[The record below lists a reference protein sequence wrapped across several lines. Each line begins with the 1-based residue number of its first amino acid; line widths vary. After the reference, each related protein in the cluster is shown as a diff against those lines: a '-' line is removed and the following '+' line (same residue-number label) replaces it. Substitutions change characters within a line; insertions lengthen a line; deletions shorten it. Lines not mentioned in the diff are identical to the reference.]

1 MRSWSSARA
10 AAFVVS
16 LGALLGA
23 PAILSAQ
30 GSATVQGTV
39 TDSVGR
45 RPVPGVQVS
54 IAGTARG
61 ALTDDAGRYVIRGV
75 PAGAATV
82 RAQRLGFSAAERR
95 VTISAGETVTAD
107 FTLHA
112 VATVLSEVVV
122 TGYGTSSRAEVSS
135 AVTQVSAEAFQNAPV
150 AGVDAALQGKAPGV
164 QVVQN
169 AGNPGNGITVRIR
182 GAASLSA
189 SNQPL
194 YVIDGVP
201 MLREDF
207 SQLGLGGQD
216 LTAVTGI
223 SPDEIE
229 TIDVLKD
236 AAAAAIYGSRAANGV
251 IMISTKRGRPGAA
264 RYTVNAYVGQQKI
277 AKKIELMTAREYMEF
292 RNEARANDGRA
303 LLFTDAQIAAAVS
316 TDWQDQVLQT
326 APVSDVALGLTG
338 GSERTQYS
346 LTASTF
352 NQDGIVKSSGYDRQ
366 SVRLNVDF
374 SPATRFALRS
384 SLALSREQIDRVVSD
399 NTIEG
404 PIANAIA
411 IRPDVGPFRANG
423 EYTDASDGL
432 PYANPLAIADLNSVD
447 NRTLRAL
454 GSLEGMFDVTDR
466 IRFNGRV
473 SGDIYNL
480 REHRWD
486 SANIPGTVGAS
497 GQGVAR
503 LGTSMV
509 NRFITEAFATYD
521 AVRSGSQRL
530 TLTAGTSL
538 ELNNEEFSFIR
549 GEGFPTDQLQW
560 PQSAGQVTAY
570 DGFANRHNLISYFG
584 RANLAFR
591 DRYLATASFRADGS
605 SRFGQDNR
613 WGYFPAVSLGWV
625 VSEEPFMAGL
635 KRIGDFK
642 LRGSYGSTGNQ
653 GITDDFAYL
662 GRFAEAKYNGAP
674 GLAPDN
680 FPNPG
685 LKWESTTE
693 WDLGFDMS
701 FLNGRVALIGDVYE
715 KRTSDLLVERP
726 ITSTSGFTE
735 VWENV
740 GNMTNSGVELQLNT
754 INFTSRVPGGFE
766 WRTDFNISHNKNKI
780 TALFNDQPFSDGID
794 DINRVQVGAP
804 LGAFFTLKF
813 LGVDPD
819 NGDAI
824 FLDANGDGT
833 INGDDRVIV
842 GDPHPQYFGGFRNS
856 VAWRGFDVNTFL
868 EFSQGAEIYNG
879 VRSFADDGGR
889 FGDNKYRHALK
900 RWRQPGDQTDV
911 PRASSRGFSDA
922 ATISS
927 RYVEDAS
934 YVRLQEVTLG
944 YRLPRSIAA
953 QARLSD
959 ARVYVSGR
967 NLKLWTEYMGYDPD
981 ANSGGSGANT
991 FLGNDF
997 YAYPRARTISIGL
1010 SGTW

>member
-10 AAFVVS
+10 SALAVS
-16 LGALLGA
+16 LVALFGA
-23 PAILSAQ
+23 PATLSAQ
-30 GSATVQGTV
+30 GSATVQGIV

-54 IAGTARG
+54 IVGTGRA
-61 ALTDDAGRYVIRGV
+61 ALSDDAGRYVIRGV

-82 RAQRLGFSAAERR
+82 RAQRLGFAAAERR
-95 VTISAGETVTAD
+95 VTVGAGETVSAD

-112 VATVLSEVVV
+112 VATILSEVVV
-122 TGYGTSSRAEVSS
+122 TGYGTTSRAEVSS
-135 AVTQVSAEAFQNAPV
+135 AVSQVAAEAIQNAPV

-182 GAASLSA
+182 GAASIAA

-207 SQLGLGGQD
+207 SQLALGGQD
-216 LTAVTGI
+216 LTAVTGV
-223 SPDEIE
+223 SPDDIE

-251 IMISTKRGRPGAA
+251 IMITTKRGRPGAA
-264 RYTVNAYVGQQKI
+264 RYTINAYLGQQKI
-277 AKKIELMTAREYMEF
+277 AKKLDLLTAREFMEF
-292 RNEARANDGRA
+292 RNEARTNDGRTP
-303 LLFTDAQIAAAVS
+303 LFTQAQLDAAVN
-316 TDWQDQVLQT
+316 TDWQQEVLQT
-326 APVSDVALGLTG
+326 APVSDVAIGVAG
-338 GSERTQYS
+338 GGERVQYS
-346 LTASTF
+346 LSASNF
-352 NQDGIVKSSGYDRQ
+352 DQEGIVRSSAYNRQ
-366 SVRLNVDF
+366 STRLNVDF
-374 SPATRFALRS
+374 SPATRFSLRS

-411 IRPDVGPFRANG
+411 IAPFVGPFRANG

-432 PYANPLAIADLNSVD
+432 PYANPVAIADLNSVD
-447 NRTLRAL
+447 NRTMRAL
-454 GSLEGMFDVTDR
+454 GSLEAMYDITDR
-466 IRFNGRV
+466 IRLNGRV

-497 GQGVAR
+497 GGGVAR

-509 NRFITEAFATYD
+509 NRWITEAFLNYD
-521 AVRSGSQRL
+521 PIRAANQRL

-538 ELNNEEFSFIR
+538 ELNNEEYSFIR

-560 PQSAGQVTAY
+560 PQSAAQVTAY
-570 DGFANRHNLISYFG
+570 DGFANRHNLVSYFG
-584 RANLAFR
+584 RANFSFL

-605 SRFGQDNR
+605 SRFGQNSR
-613 WGYFPAVSLGWV
+613 YGYFPAVSVAWV
-625 VSEEPFMAGL
+625 VTQEPFMAAFN
-635 KRIGDFK
+635 RVADFK
-642 LRGSYGSTGNQ
+642 LRASYGATGNQ
-653 GITDDFAYL
+653 GIDDDFAYL
-662 GRFAEAKYNGAP
+662 GRFGEAKYAGEA
-674 GLAPDN
+674 GIAPDN
-680 FPNPG
+680 FPNPD
-685 LKWESTTE
+685 LQWESTTE
-693 WDLGFDMS
+693 WDLGFDLS
-701 FLNGRVALIGDVYE
+701 FFNGRIALIGDVYN
-715 KRTSDLLVERP
+715 KKTSDLLVERP
-726 ITSTSGFTE
+726 VTSTSGFTE
-735 VWENV
+735 AWDNI
-740 GNMTNSGVELQLNT
+740 GDMTNRGVELQLNT
-754 INFTSRVPGGFE
+754 INFTAPVPGGFE
-766 WRTDFNISHNKNKI
+766 WRTDFNISHNKNKV
-780 TALFNDQPFSDGID
+780 TALFNDQPFNDGID
-794 DINRVQVGAP
+794 DINRVEVGAP
-804 LGAFFTLKF
+804 LGAFHTLRF
-813 LGVDPD
+813 DGVDPQTG
-819 NGDAI
+819 NAI
-824 FLDANGDGT
+824 FFDANGDGT
-833 INGDDRVIV
+833 ISGEDRIIV
-842 GDPHPQYFGGFRNS
+842 GSPHPEYWGGMRNTFG
-856 VAWRGFDVNTFL
+856 WRGFDLNAFV

-889 FGDNKYRHALK
+889 FGDNKYAHVLR
-900 RWRQPGDQTDV
+900 RWRQPGDVTDV

-953 QARLSD
+953 RTRLAD

-967 NLKLWTEYMGYDPD
+967 NLKLWTDYMGYDPD
-981 ANSGGSGANT
+981 VNSGGSGENT
-991 FLGNDF
+991 FIGNDF

-1010 SGTW
+1010 SGAW

>member
-1 MRSWSSARA
+1 MKSWSSARA
-10 AAFVVS
+10 AA
-16 LGALLGA
+16 LLALLVAVFGA
-23 PAILSAQ
+23 PATLSAQ
-30 GSATVQGTV
+30 GSATVQGTI
-39 TDSVGR
+39 TDSVAR
-45 RPVPGVQVS
+45 RPIPGVQVQIVGS
-54 IAGTARG
+54 GRG
-61 ALTDDAGRYVIRGV
+61 ALTDDAGRYTIRGV
-75 PAGAATV
+75 PSGAVTV
-82 RAQRLGFSAAERR
+82 RAQRLGFRAAERQ
-95 VTISAGETVTAD
+95 VTLGAGETVTAD
-107 FTLHA
+107 FTLHT

-135 AVTQVSAEAFQNAPV
+135 AVSQVAAEAIQNTPV

-169 AGNPGNGITVRIR
+169 AGNPGNGITVRVR
-182 GAASLSA
+182 GAASISA

-207 SQLGLGGQD
+207 SQLALGGQD

-251 IMISTKRGRPGAA
+251 IMITTKRGRPGAA

-277 AKKIELMTAREYMEF
+277 AKKLDLMNAQEYMEF
-292 RNEARANDGRA
+292 RNEARTNDGRA
-303 LLFTDAQIAAAVS
+303 PLFTPAQIAAARS
-316 TDWQDQVLQT
+316 TDWQDQVLRT
-326 APVSDVALGLTG
+326 APVSDVAIGVTG

-352 NQDGIVKSSGYDRQ
+352 NQEGIVKSSAYDRQ

-374 SPATRFALRS
+374 APATRFSLRS

-411 IRPDVGPFRANG
+411 IRPDVGPFRADG

-432 PYANPLAIADLNSVD
+432 PYANPVAIADLNTVD
-447 NRTLRAL
+447 NRTMRAL
-454 GSLEGMFDVTDR
+454 GSLEAMFDVTDR
-466 IRFNGRV
+466 IRLNGRF
-473 SGDIYNL
+473 SGDVYNL

-486 SANIPGTVGAS
+486 SARIPGTVGAS
-497 GQGVAR
+497 GNGVSR

-509 NRFITEAFATYD
+509 NRWITEAFATYD
-521 AVRSGSQRL
+521 VLRNASQRL
-530 TLTAGTSL
+530 ALTAGSSL

-549 GEGFPTDQLQW
+549 GEGFATDQFQW
-560 PQSAGQVTAY
+560 PQSAANVTAY
-570 DGFANRHNLISYFG
+570 DGFANRHNLVSYFG
-584 RANLAFR
+584 RANFSYL

-605 SRFGQDNR
+605 SRFGQNSR
-613 WGYFPAVSLGWV
+613 FGYFPAVSVGWV
-625 VSEEPFMAGL
+625 LSSEPFMTGL
-635 KRIGDFK
+635 KRFADFK
-642 LRGSYGSTGNQ
+642 LRASYGATGNQ
-653 GITDDFAYL
+653 GIDDDFAYL
-662 GRFAEAKYNGAP
+662 GRFGDAKYAGVAGTAP
-674 GLAPDN
+674 EN
-680 FPNPG
+680 FPNPE

-693 WDLGFDMS
+693 WDVGFDLS
-701 FLNGRVALIGDVYE
+701 FLNGRIALIGDVYN
-715 KRTSDLLVERP
+715 KKTSDLLVERP
-726 ITSTSGFTE
+726 VTSTSGYTDA
-735 VWENV
+735 WDNV
-740 GNMTNSGVELQLNT
+740 GNMTNRGVELQVNT
-754 INFTSRVPGGFE
+754 INFTSRAPGGFE
-766 WRTDFNISHNKNKI
+766 WRTDFNVSHNKNTV
-780 TALFNDQPFSDGID
+780 TALFNDQPFNDGID
-794 DINRVQVGAP
+794 DINRVQEGAP
-804 LGAFFTLKF
+804 LGAFHTLKF
-813 LGVDPD
+813 LGVDPA
-819 NGDAI
+819 NGNAI
-824 FLDANGDGT
+824 FLDANGDGV

-842 GDPHPQYFGGFRNS
+842 GDPHPEYWGGLRNTL
-856 VAWRGFDVNTFL
+856 AWRGFDLNAFV

-889 FGDNKYRHALK
+889 FGDNKYRHALR
-900 RWRQPGDQTDV
+900 RWRQPGDVTNV

-944 YRLPRSIAA
+944 YRLPRFIAA

-959 ARVYVSGR
+959 ARLYVSGR
-967 NLKLWTEYMGYDPD
+967 NLKLWTDYMGYDPD
-981 ANSGGSGANT
+981 ANSGGSGENT
-991 FLGNDF
+991 YIGNDF